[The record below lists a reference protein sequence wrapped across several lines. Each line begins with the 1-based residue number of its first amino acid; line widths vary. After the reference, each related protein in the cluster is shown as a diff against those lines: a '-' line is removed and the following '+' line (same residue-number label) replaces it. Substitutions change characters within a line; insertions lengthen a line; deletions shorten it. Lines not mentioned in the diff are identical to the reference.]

1 MLFAPRCAPSPR
13 MFLTVAGIALC
24 TAPAFAVD
32 TWPNR
37 PLRIVTSEPGGG
49 SDFTARVVAQGLT
62 QSLGQQVI
70 VDNRGGANGNIG
82 LELTAKAPADGYT
95 IVIATVGTWAVNPSL
110 YKNMPFDPVKD
121 FAPIIQVSS

>member
-1 MLFAPRCAPSPR
+1 ML
-13 MFLTVAGIALC
+13 LTVAGIALC
-24 TAPAFAVD
+24 AASAFAAD

-70 VDNRGGANGNIG
+70 VDNRAGT
-82 LELTAKAPADGYT
+82 LTAAQILTKAAPDGYT
-95 IVIATVGTWAVNPSL
+95 LLSYN
-110 YKNMPFDPVKD
+110 N
-121 FAPIIQVSS
+121 